1 MTLAENNLGIAI
13 LPASMREMS
22 DKIYACQIEGAKLE
36 TEILLAWRNE
46 KMPREVKE
54 FLEDTTQFAE
64 K

>member
-1 MTLAENNLGIAI
+1 
-13 LPASMREMS
+13 MS